1 MKDLASLQRAFQRHV
16 DRPGRAME
24 LAVHAT
30 PAAGA
35 ARRLGVYAD
44 AYRSRLA
51 GALATD
57 YPALKCVLGG
67 PGFERMMREF
77 IARNPSRQANLRWY
91 GEALAGFLA
100 RSPIWSRRPLLHE
113 LAQFEWALGIAFDA
127 ADAPTVSAE
136 EVARI
141 APSGWPGLLL
151 SLHPSVQL
159 LRLRCNAPEIW
170 HAAIEGH
177 ERPLTARGSR
187 QVTWLVWRR
196 GHEPF
201 YRKVP
206 SDEAWALGAI
216 SRGREF
222 ASLVDGLRRFAGTSQ
237 AAQSAAQLLRNW
249 LTEGLICAIK

>member
-1 MKDLASLQRAFQRHV
+1 
-16 DRPGRAME
+16 ME

-57 YPALKCVLGG
+57 YPALKCVLGD
-67 PGFERMMREF
+67 PGFERMVREF
-77 IARNPSRQANLRWY
+77 VARNPSRHANLRWY
-91 GEALAGFLA
+91 GGTLAGFLA
-100 RSPIWSRRPLLHE
+100 KSPHWSRRPLLHE
-113 LAQFEWALGIAFDA
+113 LARFEWALGIAFDA
-127 ADAPTVSAE
+127 ADAPAVSAE
-136 EVARI
+136 EVARVDP
-141 APSGWPGLLL
+141 ADWPGLRLQ
-151 SLHPSVQL
+151 LHPSVQL
-159 LRLRCNAPEIW
+159 LRLGRNAPEIW
-170 HAAIEGH
+170 HAAIEGR
-177 ERPLTARGSR
+177 EPPAAARRSR
-187 QVTWLVWRR
+187 QVAWLVWRR

-249 LTEGLICAIK
+249 LAEGLICAIK